1 MYDDINT
8 REAAIEDAK
17 RRFREY
23 FRQQEDEMNSM
34 KLNIKKMEI
43 YQKEMTAL
51 IKIKDCEIDKIRE
64 EKELYIM
71 EKNQLQQK
79 VSL

>member
-1 MYDDINT
+1 
-8 REAAIEDAK
+8 
-17 RRFREY
+17 
-23 FRQQEDEMNSM
+23 MNGM

-43 YQKEMTAL
+43 YQKEMNAL
-51 IKIKDCEIDKIRE
+51 VTLKDTEIEKIRE

-79 VSL
+79 IHL